1 MSTEDFIIALFCRID
16 EKLRGI
22 SKHPMSK
29 LWPAEI
35 VTLALLF
42 ALKGVGER
50 AFYRGLQ
57 RDWRHLFPHLPE
69 RTRLFRLF
77 KDHACWTDRFLA
89 EPSLLGVADTYGIEL
104 LHPIREGRRP
114 QQLGKKGLSNKRWI
128 VGGKLGV
135 VLNHLGLVCTWAAST
150 ANTSDIHFRP
160 MVAQF
165 AQSMVVLVDSG
176 FHGEDPD
183 PPNMKVCRKG
193 TWNVRMVVETVLAML
208 TVVCHLKKIAHRVWG
223 YFLARLAYTLAAF
236 NLLVQWFGLQPDD
249 HGFVHLS
256 IAEFSL

>member
-16 EKLRGI
+16 EKLQGI
-22 SKHPMSK
+22 AKHPMGK

-57 RDWRHLFPHLPE
+57 RDWQHLFPHLPE